1 MSKSQKIR
9 DAFVSNPDA
18 KPAALAKKYGAPLS
32 MVYRLR
38 KEVQSYIPVN
48 EEIMKHFATT
58 TDDEPSTTL
67 QVPPGAGT
75 VETSWTATSNDQGD
89 IVATLT
95 ARGHRYGKFSGH
107 AQVTQEIKRVM
118 SRHAI
123 AMNKT
128 FTDSQWEALEM
139 IAHKIGRIVN
149 GDPNY
154 ADSWVDIAGYAKL
167 VADELEGVER

>member
-1 MSKSQKIR
+1 MKARKTKADRIREYLQKYPAA
-9 DAFVSNPDA
+9 DVAKVAEKFETA
-18 KPAALAKKYGAPLS
+18 KPV
-32 MVYRLR
+32 VYKLR
-38 KEVQSYIPVN
+38 KELLDANVQTMEDAPFQIEMLDGPQDAG
-48 EEIMKHFATT
+48 AT
-58 TDDEPSTTL
+58 
-67 QVPPGAGT
+67 
-75 VETSWTATSNDQGD
+75 WTATSNDAGD

-95 ARGHRYGKFSGH
+95 ERGNRYGKFSGH

-118 SRHAI
+118 SRHA
-123 AMNKT
+123 AALNKT